1 MRWSIVHLLG
11 LLSIALAPLRAES
24 QDTVKAVRDWIRT
37 YSVPIAHL
45 DAGHDF
51 SDLRPLGTALEGVR
65 VVGLGEATHG
75 THEGFTVKHRLVEF
89 LVKEMG
95 FTALAMESS
104 YSNCEPINDYILAG
118 KGDARSALSGQG
130 YVAWDNEE
138 FLAMLEWLRTY
149 NRTVR
154 LERKVR
160 FYGLDALSFK
170 SVGRERVR
178 TYLRAHAPDLAAS
191 TDSLLWL
198 LAAEE
203 YNWPSRVNQ
212 KALRSTLVPLRALK
226 NYLESNKQRLERAS
240 SPRELEQVAKYV
252 EVMEQGVLIAVT
264 EVPPAFASQKKD
276 RDDYQW
282 ENLKYLMSRE
292 RPGTKFM
299 IWEHNVHI
307 ATRSPSVGSHLR
319 QALGNGYYALA
330 IVADTGTFQA
340 RVVTPEGFWAELK
353 ADTLNHGG
361 NALAELFNAAGSGQ
375 RFLDMRHAPRS
386 DVLNAWS
393 HSPVRMASGNW
404 GYRGASANFATFV
417 VGEEFDGLLYFP
429 HSTPVRPTRNAL
441 ELSAR
446 WIGF

>member
-1 MRWSIVHLLG
+1 MRWSIVHVLG
-11 LLSIALAPLRAES
+11 LLSIALAPQRVDA
-24 QDTVKAVRDWIRT
+24 QDTVQAVRDWIRA

-51 SDLRPLGTALEGVR
+51 SDLKPFRNALAGVR

-75 THEGFTVKHRLVEF
+75 SHEIFTMKHRLVEF

-104 YSNCEPINDYILAG
+104 YSNCEPINDYILTG
-118 KGDARSALSGQG
+118 KGDARSGLTGQG
-130 YVAWDNEE
+130 YMAWDNEE
-138 FLAMLEWLRTY
+138 FLAMLEWLRAY
-149 NRTVR
+149 NRTVPP
-154 LERKVR
+154 ERKVR

-178 TYLRAHAPDLAAS
+178 AYVRAQAPTLVAS

-212 KALRSTLVPLRALK
+212 KALQSTLVPLRALR
-226 NYLESNKQRLERAS
+226 NYLATNKQRLERAS

-252 EVMEQGVLIAVT
+252 EVMEQGVFIAVK
-264 EVPPAFASQKKD
+264 EVPPAFAFQKKD

-282 ENLKYLMSRE
+282 ENLNYLMSRA

-299 IWEHNVHI
+299 IWEHNGHV

-319 QALGNGYYALA
+319 QALGNGYYALGIA
-330 IVADTGTFQA
+330 ADTGTFQA

-353 ADTLNHGG
+353 SDTLHHGG
-361 NALAELFNAAGSGQ
+361 NTLAELFNAAGSGQ
-375 RFLDMRHAPRS
+375 RFLDMRHSPRS
-386 DVLNAWS
+386 EVLNAWS
-393 HSPVRMASGNW
+393 HSPVRLASGNW
-404 GYRGASANFATFV
+404 GYRGAAANFATFV
-417 VGEEFDGLLYFP
+417 VGEEFDGLMYIP

-441 ELSAR
+441 EQSAR